1 MAMAKKRMRH
11 QNPEPFLPEDN
22 VSVASSKSRS
32 RASKKHQKEEK
43 FISSGMSSKILKE
56 ALSQQKEIQEEAGEL
71 QNLNNPLRFVE
82 EQSRVED
89 EEEEDVDDF
98 DGFSETQNQFAN
110 YDVCNGKLI
119 N

>member
-1 MAMAKKRMRH
+1 MAKKRMRH

-56 ALSQQKEIQEEAGEL
+56 ALSQQKEIQEEAEEL

-82 EQSRVED
+82 EQSRAGD
-89 EEEEDVDDF
+89 EEEDVDDF
-98 DGFSETQNQFAN
+98 AGFSETQSQFGN